1 MSRLKR
7 LLRWRYES
15 PLWLRYPAQLAA
27 MVVTWGILGLAGLAF
42 TATLFGGLA
51 AGLVAEAAAHLWWRR
66 REHRRDLAN
75 DYVRA
80 PTDEA

>member
-1 MSRLKR
+1 
-7 LLRWRYES
+7 
-15 PLWLRYPAQLAA
+15 